1 MVIMDGQ
8 GSLNDKAINSVLN
21 LTNIVIINFNFKEI
35 NDAEAL
41 NDLFNKISTI
51 NNFDSK
57 I

>member
-1 MVIMDGQ
+1 MDGQ